1 VGAGQVAAIAA
12 APAGNRQPIHEQR
25 IRAQLREKTSGT
37 HIIRTFTGA
46 GLCAASACAAAGM
59 GSTVDGPHLD
69 KRSRWRADGFSILW
83 SPINHTNSG

>member
-1 VGAGQVAAIAA
+1 M
-12 APAGNRQPIHEQR
+12 
-25 IRAQLREKTSGT
+25 SG
-37 HIIRTFTGA
+37 

-59 GSTVDGPHLD
+59 GSMVDRPHLD